1 MVTVFQH
8 PHCFQERMLLD
19 YASRAGS
26 TCQATGEPL
35 ASGEPRLA
43 VRVLREEDYFNGG
56 AVKVVTL

>member
-1 MVTVFQH
+1 
-8 PHCFQERMLLD
+8 MLLD